1 MKASLAIQILPDT
14 VVDSEVIR
22 VVDEVIAYIQSTG
35 LNCVVGPFETTIE
48 GESIDQI
55 MDIAKQCVKM
65 SVESGVPG
73 VAAYMKVFYRLGG
86 DLFTIEQKTS
96 KYTK

>member
-73 VAAYMKVFYRLGG
+73 VAAYMKVF
-86 DLFTIEQKTS
+86 
-96 KYTK
+96 

>member
-1 MKASLAIQILPDT
+1 M
-14 VVDSEVIR
+14 
-22 VVDEVIAYIQSTG
+22 IAYIQSTG

-48 GESIDQI
+48 GDSIDQI
-55 MDIAKQCVKM
+55 MDIATKCVKM
-65 SVESGVPG
+65 SVASGVPG
-73 VAAYMKVFYRLGG
+73 VAAYMKVFYRPTG